1 LRGDFSAE
9 AIEDA
14 AAHFNVSERT
24 VRTLLANHGLI
35 DREEL
40 VSDFEFAA

>member
-40 VSDFEFAA
+40 AQDFDLAA